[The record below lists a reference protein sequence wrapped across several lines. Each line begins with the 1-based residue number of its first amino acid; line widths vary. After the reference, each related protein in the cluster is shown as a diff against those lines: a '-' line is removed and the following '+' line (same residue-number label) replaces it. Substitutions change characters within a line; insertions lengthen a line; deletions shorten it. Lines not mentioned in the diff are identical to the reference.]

1 MRIQIIQKLID
12 KIRGKEARLK
22 KTTEVVKQYRFIHI
36 MFNDKFGKAWV
47 DFVNKNFDT
56 EEHLFLCKRWFDEFP
71 FPLIRKYY
79 LIMLYLYLNTMKQKK
94 KSLILLHLKNGFAH
108 INFAGKILLKH
119 IVTEIYTMNKF
130 VTPLTNG

>member
-12 KIRGKEARLK
+12 KLRGKEARLK

-56 EEHLFLCKRWFDEFP
+56 EEYYALFFIVE
-71 FPLIRKYY
+71 
-79 LIMLYLYLNTMKQKK
+79 NTAK
-94 KSLILLHLKNGFAH
+94 LKNSNHWHYRSAEFYKDLFKP
-108 INFAGKILLKH
+108 INLKLE
-119 IVTEIYTMNKF
+119 TTYDDANEEISVMC
-130 VTPLTNG
+130 GR